1 MEYWNLKNEYN
12 RAAPEVGK
20 AVFQSLPPGHGVT
33 MPGGNDKWKVPFWGP
48 VGLRKDG
55 YTEIYHV
62 TIIPVFIFFLASISM
77 ILQTNFVRIYRLH
90 IIKEYNRNL
99 QYLCDQ
105 TIFHYRPMHIY
116 N

>member
-1 MEYWNLKNEYN
+1 MRSEVVATGTRGNYVLMATASGWCH
-12 RAAPEVGK
+12 PEVL
-20 AVFQSLPPGHGVT
+20 FLFRTQE
-33 MPGGNDKWKVPFWGP
+33 FIFF
-48 VGLRKDG
+48 G

-105 TIFHYRPMHIY
+105 TIFHYSLPFV